1 MEFILDLPGNLP
13 RKIVTFLI
21 ADLFWVHDDSEFPTG
36 LNRIAFFDA
45 VERSPDPF
53 QIFEPLKIGCHRLRT
68 RARPGGADGVGSA
81 DEDAPDEF
89 VRHLAVMRCDTVNNV
104 LRLLVSLEK
113 LCAND
118 SVRPFGFLGHR
129 LANVVEQP
137 NALGLAD
144 VQPHLCG

>member
-1 MEFILDLPGNLP
+1 
-13 RKIVTFLI
+13 
-21 ADLFWVHDDSEFPTG
+21 
-36 LNRIAFFDA
+36 
-45 VERSPDPF
+45 
-53 QIFEPLKIGCHRLRT
+53 
-68 RARPGGADGVGSA
+68 
-81 DEDAPDEF
+81 
-89 VRHLAVMRCDTVNNV
+89 MRCDSVNNV

-118 SVRPFGFLGHR
+118 RVRPFGFLGHR